1 MDKGELRR
9 EIRARRRRMG
19 QEEWTAGSE
28 RVCRRIQ
35 SLRQYEEA
43 ELVCAYLAMR
53 GEVLLD
59 GLIEDAWRR
68 GKQVAVPRVV
78 GQEMLFYRLE
88 SLEAVE
94 ISPLGIREPA
104 AALSGAGLPEADSSK
119 EWKPVETDGQALF
132 LVPGVAFDRQLNRV
146 GQGGGYYDR
155 YLEKRPAAFKLGVAF
170 AFQLY
175 PHVPAEEFD
184 VKLDG
189 IAVESG
195 VYMVDGFYGGEIQG
209 RNHLN

>member
-43 ELVCAYLAMR
+43 EIVCAYLAMR

-94 ISPLGIREPA
+94 ISPLGIREPREPA
-104 AALSGAGLPEADSSK
+104 VVLPGAGLPV
-119 EWKPVETDGQALF
+119 EWKPVETDGQVLF
-132 LVPGVAFDRQLNRV
+132 LVPGVAFDRQLDRV

-155 YLEKRPAAFKLGVAF
+155 YLEKYPAAFKLGVAF

-195 VYMVDGFYGGEIQG
+195 VYMADGFYGEEIQG

>member
-1 MDKGELRR
+1 MHKGELRR
-9 EIRARRRRMG
+9 EIRARRRRMSR
-19 QEEWTAGSE
+19 EEWTAGSE

-35 SLRQYEEA
+35 GLRQYEEA

-68 GKQVAVPRVV
+68 GKQVAVPRVL

-94 ISPLGIREPA
+94 ISPLGIREPV
-104 AALSGAGLPEADSSK
+104 AALPGSGPPG
-119 EWKPVETDGQALF
+119 EWKPAEPDGRALF

-175 PHVPAEEFD
+175 PYVPAEEFD

-195 VYMVDGFYGGEIQG
+195 VYMPDGFHGVKIPFDP
-209 RNHLN
+209 NII